1 MDKQKK
7 YCLNC
12 NKYFHNY
19 KNCNHGIISN
29 GIISFNI
36 TNYTIDFI
44 KFEKFLNNNLEY
56 YIKNKKEI
64 INTNINESIK
74 FLLVQRNHSLGF
86 GELIRGH
93 YEHKKIESINY
104 IIKQMNINEIESIK
118 NKNFN
123 DLWNYYWGGN
133 GIKNQKHLEEFKIA
147 EKKFNYLKITYKM
160 DDLVN
165 SEYTFNEWGFP
176 KGRRELYEENLAC
189 ALREFKEETNIQNI
203 NYVYIYKSIQENLI
217 GTNNIKY
224 IHNYFISNIDD
235 NIENNSNNEIEEIK
249 LLSLSE
255 CLQLLRP
262 YHKDKIN
269 IVKILYNIL
278 NDFIKIN

>member
-36 TNYTIDFI
+36 SNYAIDFV
-44 KFEKFLNNNLEY
+44 KFEKFLKNNLEH
-56 YIKNKKEI
+56 YIKNKKEV

-74 FLLVQRNHSLGF
+74 FLLVQRKHSLGF

-93 YEHKKIESINY
+93 YDHKNIESINY
-104 IIKQMNINEIESIK
+104 IIKQMNINEIECIK
-118 NKNFN
+118 NKKFN

-147 EKKFNYLKITYKM
+147 EKKFNYIKLTYETNTF
-160 DDLVN
+160 VN
-165 SEYTFNEWGFP
+165 SEYIFNEWGFP
-176 KGRRELYEENLAC
+176 KGRRELYEENLEC
-189 ALREFKEETNIQNI
+189 ALREFKEETNIKNI
-203 NYVYIYKSIQENLI
+203 NYVYIYKS
-217 GTNNIKY
+217 
-224 IHNYFISNIDD
+224 
-235 NIENNSNNEIEEIK
+235 
-249 LLSLSE
+249 
-255 CLQLLRP
+255 
-262 YHKDKIN
+262 
-269 IVKILYNIL
+269 L
-278 NDFIKIN
+278 NDFVKIN